1 MSGDDNQPIETWSS
15 KLAKTLLEH
24 ALKTVLSIFI
34 AGVLGW
40 LAIYLG
46 GYNATIRCAF
56 MRWFSNGMCA
66 VISGD
71 NAG

>member
-1 MSGDDNQPIETWSS
+1 MSGEDMQPIETWSR
-15 KLAKTLLEH
+15 KLANTLLEH

-56 MRWFSNGMCA
+56 IRWYSHGICT
-66 VISGD
+66 VDDGG
-71 NAG
+71 NAD